1 MGWIFV
7 VVMVLAA
14 VAGAWHRGWFPA
26 ARAPDPEQSPLGDP
40 AAGRLT
46 DPAEVRT
53 TTQGATR
60 RLPRRLTGVV
70 AFPHAPMWEASPV
83 DPPSSGATGRAAVSR
98 APAAQP
104 ASDGEP
110 VGVA

>member
-1 MGWIFV
+1 MVWIFV

-46 DPAEVRT
+46 DPAEVRNND
-53 TTQGATR
+53 TR
-60 RLPRRLTGVV
+60 RHPGGFPGV
-70 AFPHAPMWEASPV
+70 
-83 DPPSSGATGRAAVSR
+83 
-98 APAAQP
+98 
-104 ASDGEP
+104 
-110 VGVA
+110 